1 MNPYNYQEYKII
13 KDKVLKHNFYKIF
26 IILFII
32 GIIILISKFNFKVY
46 EKYIIIK
53 NNNDYNLIVSI
64 EEIDSINNNKYI
76 YINNKKYSYKVKKIE
91 DNYQNI
97 NGTIIKNIT
106 ISIKDYKT
114 LNDYTYCY
122 FLKNSDTFFSMI
134 IKFIKGGFYG

>member
-13 KDKVLKHNFYKIF
+13 KDKALKHNFYKIS

-76 YINNKKYSYKVKKIE
+76 YINNKKYSYKVKKID